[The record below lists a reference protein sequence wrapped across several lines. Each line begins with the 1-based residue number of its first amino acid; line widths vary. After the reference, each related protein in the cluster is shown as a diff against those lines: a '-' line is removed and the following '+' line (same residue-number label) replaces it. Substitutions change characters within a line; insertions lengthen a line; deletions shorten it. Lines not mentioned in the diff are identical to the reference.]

1 MHSGVFKTGDCDNL
15 NHKKSNLVNDELHGV
30 AISLSNNLSQENLGV
45 THNTVLMNQSPSTFK
60 ILPDHLLCNNSSYGS
75 YWSTPVSPGH
85 HGVQGSRVREE
96 VGINHISGLM
106 SKEELQV
113 GNVVTRSGFHS
124 SQEDASPI
132 KPPAEIGIL
141 AIFPDKYMEALTD
154 KHVMHLVQKCIQFLN
169 SGQTPVNGADQSL
182 YALAKPIF
190 PAVLHED

>member
-1 MHSGVFKTGDCDNL
+1 MVSPTNTHSGVFKTGDCDNL

-75 YWSTPVSPGH
+75 YWSTPVSPVH
-85 HGVQGSRVREE
+85 HRVQGSRVREE

-124 SQEDASPI
+124 SQEDASP
-132 KPPAEIGIL
+132 
-141 AIFPDKYMEALTD
+141 
-154 KHVMHLVQKCIQFLN
+154 H
-169 SGQTPVNGADQSL
+169 QTPNRNWHIGHFPRQIYGSSDRQACN
-182 YALAKPIF
+182 APCAKVHTVPQ
-190 PAVLHED
+190 LWSNTC